1 MAEVLRFIPP
11 PEAVENARAALI
23 LRQALPKSRRGG
35 LEPEEAA
42 RQGIR
47 SGVAMAMSLAESEGV
62 PLPNPR
68 DYLRTL
74 KRFRGMA
81 NRAMAQGKSP
91 SESKAIQV
99 FHLWGGEAMIE
110 AVEKFIEE
118 NES

>member
-1 MAEVLRFIPP
+1 MSILTFYPP
-11 PEAVENARAALI
+11 QEAIENARAALA
-23 LRQALPKSRRGG
+23 LRRSLPKSRRGG

-47 SGVAMAMSLAESEGV
+47 SGVTMALALAESEGA
-62 PLPNPR
+62 PLASPR

-74 KRFRGMA
+74 RRFRGMA

-110 AVEKFIEE
+110 AVEKFIKE
-118 NES
+118 NEDA